1 MIFMKYKVLVKQKN
15 LNTKEEA
22 LLCNEILELERNVYD
37 FHFYFEEKKP
47 FNGKVEIK
55 GNESNCTISRNAE
68 NKSTLNFVLKQK
80 TKGQIESEYGMMEID
95 LYTRHYDQ
103 KKESIVLIYDVM
115 HEEEVIESY
124 RMSIKIKKVV

>member
-1 MIFMKYKVLVKQKN
+1 
-15 LNTKEEA
+15 
-22 LLCNEILELERNVYD
+22 
-37 FHFYFEEKKP
+37 
-47 FNGKVEIK
+47 
-55 GNESNCTISRNAE
+55 
-68 NKSTLNFVLKQK
+68 
-80 TKGQIESEYGMMEID
+80 MMEID